1 MKNFSLSILCLIVS
15 LSSYAQNCPV
25 PNGDFQSWETVRLE
39 RPFSTDSID
48 FFWPEGWSP
57 FIWNGVDDF
66 IEPALPGPAGM
77 GDSAVT
83 MFSTEFDASVS
94 RYFFCTGKPTAFT
107 FDYAHDGAADDSMQ
121 ILVLGVNVD
130 TVGSDD
136 IDSLVADVILDEVPY
151 TEVYSTTESIGGGA
165 QSFTSYSMPLIELD
179 SVTIPNLFI
188 VAFIYNR
195 SPNAPV
201 GQKTTYSVDNAAF
214 SFTTTQVDPGENDL
228 APVVLFPNPVNDVLN
243 VRYDFTTPHHVK
255 VLNAQ
260 GQIVQSSI
268 LDGAQST
275 LTVSELSAGVYL
287 LIIEDEHNQPVGT
300 SRFVKQ

>member
-1 MKNFSLSILCLIVS
+1 MKNFSLSILCLILS

-66 IEPALPGPAGM
+66 IEPALPGPGGM

-151 TEVYSTTESIGGGA
+151 TEVYSTTETIGGGA
-165 QSFTSYSMPLIELD
+165 QNFTSYSMPLIELD

-195 SPNAPV
+195 SLNAPV
-201 GQKTTYSVDNAAF
+201 GQKTTYSVDNAAL
-214 SFTTTQVDPGENDL
+214 SFTTTQVEPGEKDFE
-228 APVVLFPNPVNDVLN
+228 PIILFPNPVSDVLN
-243 VRYDFTTPHHVK
+243 IRYDFTKPHRVK

-260 GQIVQSSI
+260 GQVVQSSF
-268 LDGAQST
+268 LNATQSS
-275 LTVSELSAGVYL
+275 LLVDELSAGVYL
-287 LIIEDEHNQPVGT
+287 LMIENEHNQRVGV
-300 SRFVKQ
+300 SRFVKK